1 MTRKLR
7 PYDEAPRRRRSLIPS
22 APDSAAT
29 AFLVVSV
36 LWLVAATGIGAY
48 AGLQRLLPDL
58 LEATF
63 TFDLGAGLTIELTRA
78 TVQPAFVD
86 ALVFGWL
93 TNVAFAAIFFITPRL
108 VGRQPMTD
116 ALAILGG
123 GAWNVAVA
131 AGVAL
136 LYVKGASGTA
146 PLAEFPLPV
155 QGLAI
160 LGLLAVGGAFARAAM
175 AARGIGYVSL
185 AYFGLGLL
193 ALLGC
198 VALMA
203 VPNAVDIGETNALLV
218 WAFAARA
225 IATYWVLGAALG
237 TLYYVVPR
245 VARNPLYSNGLA
257 WLALAGWAAFAGLSA
272 VGALVD
278 PSVPYAVTSLGQ
290 AGTLLLLAPT
300 FLAVANLAGT
310 LRGRW
315 SLLFSAGPIS
325 FAVTAFVF
333 LTAGAL
339 LESVG
344 SLRSVQTLVR
354 ATEWST
360 GVTLIALLG
369 GATLA
374 FFAFAEHAAPRLL
387 RRGWSSGAL
396 SQAELWTVFLGA
408 GTAGLSMLGAGIIQG
423 SLAVQGIA
431 SDQVDSVV
439 LAFRVL
445 AAGGLGLAAVGGL
458 ALLVNLFLLYS
469 SGQPADYAVPD
480 AGASPSGAGPEA
492 AAAAGHAR

>member
-1 MTRKLR
+1 
-7 PYDEAPRRRRSLIPS
+7 
-22 APDSAAT
+22 
-29 AFLVVSV
+29 
-36 LWLVAATGIGAY
+36 
-48 AGLQRLLPDL
+48 
-58 LEATF
+58 
-63 TFDLGAGLTIELTRA
+63 
-78 TVQPAFVD
+78 
-86 ALVFGWL
+86 
-93 TNVAFAAIFFITPRL
+93 
-108 VGRQPMTD
+108 
-116 ALAILGG
+116 
-123 GAWNVAVA
+123 
-131 AGVAL
+131 
-136 LYVKGASGTA
+136 
-146 PLAEFPLPV
+146 
-155 QGLAI
+155 
-160 LGLLAVGGAFARAAM
+160 M

-360 GVTLIALLG
+360 GVTVIALLG

-458 ALLVNLFLLYS
+458 ALVVNLFLLYS